1 MFLHCLR
8 TQVNLL
14 SLYVTA
20 FLIIIFCDV
29 LVNLH
34 LGNFFAAIQ
43 SPVWVGWPRNVGR
56 VSLVGLGLEHYSL
69 LLDLTSCLELDATIV
84 EVNYIGGNLR
94 SLASTCLA
102 SPLRLLGCDNQ
113 LGACCHMG

>member
-14 SLYVTA
+14 SLYMAA

-56 VSLVGLGLEHYSL
+56 VSLVGLGLEHYGL
-69 LLDLTSCLELDATIV
+69 LLDLTSCLKLDAAIV